1 MRRQPSPTRISMST
15 RYLYIG
21 MLLSAAGLGAANAA
35 SAATESTVNAG
46 AVKATVRVDR
56 DSAQVA
62 EPLRL
67 TLTVEA
73 PQGTRVELPQL
84 GKELGAFALSNVERT
99 KDIPASADGKL
110 RQWSLSTMLDTIKTG
125 AVEVPS
131 LEVHYATASKTTDAK
146 ATTFETL
153 ATKPLTIEVKS
164 VLENRAD
171 PTKFRDIAGTVDVA
185 LPESRSYAWLGWT
198 AAGIGGAAAIA
209 LAALAVAKRRRGPT
223 AAAWALTAIEDLRKL
238 PITTSEDA
246 EAAYNEV
253 VDVLR
258 EYVELG
264 LGVPALA
271 KTTREF
277 LTETT
282 KLKQIASTSRERL
295 ASLAAMSDEI
305 KFARLGVG
313 ESQVRQ
319 ALDQAEAFVQ
329 ECEAAQRAAAM
340 EAA

>member
-1 MRRQPSPTRISMST
+1 MRRQPPATRNSMST
-15 RYLYIG
+15 RYLNIG
-21 MLLSAAGLGAANAA
+21 MLLAAAGLGAVDATA
-35 SAATESTVNAG
+35 AATESTVNAG
-46 AVKATVRVDR
+46 SVKATVRVDR
-56 DSAQVA
+56 DSVHVA
-62 EPLRL
+62 EPVRL

-84 GKELGAFALSNVERT
+84 GKELGAFAASNVERT
-99 KDIPASADGKL
+99 KDIPAGADGKL
-110 RQWSLSTMLDTIKTG
+110 RQWSLSTVLDTIKTG
-125 AVEVPS
+125 AVEVPA
-131 LEVHYATASKTTDAK
+131 LEVHYTTDAK

-153 ATKPLTIEVKS
+153 ATKPLSIEVKS

-185 LPESRSYAWLGWT
+185 VPESHSYAWLGWT
-198 AAGIGGAAAIA
+198 AAGVGGAAAIA

-223 AAAWALTAIEDLRKL
+223 AAAWALAAIEDLRKL

-277 LTETT
+277 LTDTT
-282 KLKQIASTSRERL
+282 KLVQLASTSRERL
-295 ASLAAMSDEI
+295 ASLAAIADEI

-313 ESQVRQ
+313 ELQVRQ

-329 ECEAAQRAAAM
+329 ECEVAQRATAK